1 MIECPAQAGAAPK
14 AAAWTHSP
22 AHLRCPCCGQTRQLS
37 AADEWPPA
45 LLQIV
50 ALCPDC
56 SGHGQDSAL
65 LMFADGRIVAEHPPA
80 R

>member
-1 MIECPAQAGAAPK
+1 MIEYPTHASAALRT
-14 AAAWTHSP
+14 ATWTRSP
-22 AHLRCPCCGQTRQLS
+22 VHLRCPCCGQTRQLS

>member
-1 MIECPAQAGAAPK
+1 MIEK
-14 AAAWTHSP
+14 IYRSP
-22 AHLRCPCCGQTRQLS
+22 AVLPGALARPAVRLRCPCCGQTRLLHE
-37 AADEWPPA
+37 AGEWPPA